1 MSTDRQVRKLKEQAS
16 RLVAKGK
23 YGEAL
28 AAYQKAVQVDPRDL
42 SSRQKLAETYSRLG
56 KKAEAIREYQ
66 TVAGS
71 YAADGLLLKAIAI
84 CKVILAL
91 DPSHRETQSALADL
105 YAQKRG
111 DFQAPVTLPKSMSG
125 AITAKPG
132 RRSASEIRGVP
143 AAAISTAGAAPAE
156 RFIELDVTDTGE
168 LEIERGVG
176 ASTIDVDES
185 DVIDVDDGALEVIS
199 VEAVGGD
206 TPTVLGTPLAT
217 NLGDLMQLGSSP
229 PPLPPV
235 EGGAFEEAHDL
246 DIEVADP
253 DDDIPAVVGSALPAV
268 TGELLP
274 EDEAL
279 IVEDA
284 SDDDDLLEV
293 SEPAQVAA
301 EDLPPIPLFSDL
313 PRDAFIAL
321 TERMALVQAEPG
333 EILIA
338 EGEYA
343 ASMYIVIQGKVK
355 VVREVEGG
363 AELKLAELSDGAFF
377 GEMALLSDA
386 PRTASVIAIEDTMLF
401 EISRELM
408 NEITAEHP
416 QVEQVMKRFHRNR
429 LLTNLLRTSPIFAP
443 FSPADKKELIE
454 KFKSRHVEPGRLLIT
469 KDKPGDGLYV
479 LLSGRCQVLGAK
491 DGDDR
496 EVVLAELKEGDVFG
510 EMSLLFRQFA
520 TASVRTSSPC
530 IVLRLPKASF
540 DELIMTHPQ
549 VLETLARLS
558 EERMAANR
566 EILDSDEETLQ
577 DFLA

>member
-1 MSTDRQVRKLKEQAS
+1 MSTDRQVRKLKEHAS

-28 AAYQKAVQVDPRDL
+28 ASYQKAVKLDPRDL
-42 SSRQKLAETYSRLG
+42 SLRQKLAETLSRLG
-56 KKAEAIREYQ
+56 KREEAIREYQ

-84 CKVILAL
+84 SKVILSL
-91 DPSHRETQSALADL
+91 DPSHRETQEALADL
-105 YAQKRG
+105 YSQKRG
-111 DFQAPVTLPKSMSG
+111 DFQASVTLPQSMSG
-125 AITAKPG
+125 AIAQKPG

-143 AAAISTAGAAPAE
+143 AAAIPARGSAPAE
-156 RFIELDVTDTGE
+156 RYIELDPSDSAIE

-176 ASTIDVDES
+176 TAAIEVEES
-185 DVIDVDDGALEVIS
+185 DVIEVDEAGLEVIS
-199 VEAVGGD
+199 VESVEGAD

-217 NLGDLMQLGSSP
+217 NLGHLMQMGASAPGASP
-229 PPLPPV
+229 ALE
-235 EGGAFEEAHDL
+235 EGHDL
-246 DIEVADP
+246 DIVVAHP
-253 DDDIPAVVGSALPAV
+253 DEEDADIPAVVGSALLDPEAP
-268 TGELLP
+268 LP

-279 IVEDA
+279 LVEDA
-284 SDDDDLLEV
+284 GDDDFLLEV
-293 SEPAQVAA
+293 AEPAQVSVD
-301 EDLPPIPLFSDL
+301 ELPPIPLFSDL
-313 PRDAFIAL
+313 PREAFIAL
-321 TERMALVQAEPG
+321 TERMELVQAEPG

-343 ASMYIVIQGKVK
+343 ASMYIVIQGRVK

-363 AELKLAELSDGAFF
+363 AELKLAELGDGAFF

-386 PRTASVIAIEDTMLF
+386 PRTASVIALEDTMLF

-408 NEITAEHP
+408 NEITAEFP

-443 FSPADKKELIE
+443 FSPADKKDLIE
-454 KFKSRHVEPGRLLIT
+454 KFKSRHVDPGRLLIT

-479 LLSGRCQVLGAK
+479 LLSGRCQVLGTK
-491 DGDDR
+491 EGDTR

-510 EMSLLFRQFA
+510 EMSLLFRQYA

-530 IVLRLPKASF
+530 IVLRLPKTAF

-549 VLETLARLS
+549 VLETLSRLS
-558 EERMAANR
+558 EERMASNK